1 MSDMKTLL
9 ENFARYSSSREEPL
23 STGELLALMNAGWGP
38 EQLRGLNKTNLP
50 PEAIEILVLAQAA
63 GLLREGRFT
72 GGSID
77 IDPLSDEEQTDASE
91 AYYELFEFLAD
102 SNLPGNKPS
111 EKLQYALR
119 WIAKF
124 EQGSDGDAFGG
135 MLRAKEDAE
144 ARARAGDDDAL
155 DLEDGF

>member
-1 MSDMKTLL
+1 MKTLL

-77 IDPLSDEEQTDASE
+77 IEPLSDEEQTAGTE

-102 SNLPGNKPS
+102 SNLPGSKPS

-124 EQGSDGDAFGG
+124 EQGGGDVDGGLSRTG
-135 MLRAKEDAE
+135 PEEKEPMANMDTMAI
-144 ARARAGDDDAL
+144 
-155 DLEDGF
+155 EDWMV

>member
-9 ENFARYSSSREEPL
+9 ENFNRF
-23 STGELLALMNAGWGP
+23 T
-38 EQLRGLNKTNLP
+38 
-50 PEAIEILVLAQAA
+50 
-63 GLLREGRFT
+63 EGRFT

-77 IDPLSDEEQTDASE
+77 IEPLSDEEQTAGTE

-124 EQGSDGDAFGG
+124 EQTGVEQATHQTNLDTDPSYRFAHGV
-135 MLRAKEDAE
+135 KE
-144 ARARAGDDDAL
+144 GKK
-155 DLEDGF
+155 

>member
-9 ENFARYSSSREEPL
+9 ENFARYSGSREEPL
-23 STGELLALMNAGWGP
+23 STEELFALMNAGWGP
-38 EQLRGLNKTNLP
+38 EQLRGLNKANLP
-50 PEAIEILVLAQAA
+50 PEAIEILQAA

-72 GGSID
+72 GGAID
-77 IDPLSDEEQTDASE
+77 IEPLSDEEQTAGAE
-91 AYYELFEFLAD
+91 AYYALFEFLAD

-124 EQGSDGDAFGG
+124 EQGGQAAEVGFPDDGGAYDP
-135 MLRAKEDAE
+135 EAE
-144 ARARAGDDDAL
+144 M
-155 DLEDGF
+155 DGF

>member
-1 MSDMKTLL
+1 MRKHKKFIDPRYFMNEKT
-9 ENFARYSSSREEPL
+9 EIIKEELGTP
-23 STGELLALMNAGWGP
+23 S
-38 EQLRGLNKTNLP
+38 
-50 PEAIEILVLAQAA
+50 
-63 GLLREGRFT
+63 RFT

-77 IDPLSDEEQTDASE
+77 IEPLSDEEQTAGSE

-124 EQGSDGDAFGG
+124 EQSGVEQAAHQDRLDTDPQYRFSQG
-135 MLRAKEDAE
+135 LKEDVK
-144 ARARAGDDDAL
+144 
-155 DLEDGF
+155 

>member
-9 ENFARYSSSREEPL
+9 ENFKRYHIDEAWE
-23 STGELLALMNAGWGP
+23 GES
-38 EQLRGLNKTNLP
+38 
-50 PEAIEILVLAQAA
+50 AA
-63 GLLREGRFT
+63 TRRMAKRFT

-77 IDPLSDEEQTDASE
+77 IEPLSDEEQTAASE
-91 AYYELFEFLAD
+91 AYYALFEFLAD
-102 SNLPGNKPS
+102 SNLPGSKPS

-144 ARARAGDDDAL
+144 ARARPEDEKPMLRQRGDGSYYHSSDKD
-155 DLEDGF
+155 ERYK

>member
-23 STGELLALMNAGWGP
+23 STEELFALMNAGWGP
-38 EQLRGLNKTNLP
+38 EQLRGLNKANLP
-50 PEAIEILVLAQAA
+50 PEAIEILQAA

>member
-1 MSDMKTLL
+1 MAFRKNKKFIDPRYFVDEKMETIKEEDENTIKEWEGESAATNRMMK
-9 ENFARYSSSREEPL
+9 
-23 STGELLALMNAGWGP
+23 
-38 EQLRGLNKTNLP
+38 Q
-50 PEAIEILVLAQAA
+50 AQ
-63 GLLREGRFT
+63 RKKFT

-77 IDPLSDEEQTDASE
+77 IEPLSGEEQTAGTE

-124 EQGSDGDAFGG
+124 EQGGAAGEVGYPQAAEPEPEEVVDAAGRPVGAAVDRGYTRHPNQGDT
-135 MLRAKEDAE
+135 RWY
-144 ARARAGDDDAL
+144 
-155 DLEDGF
+155 

>member
-1 MSDMKTLL
+1 MKMLL

-23 STGELLALMNAGWGP
+23 STEELFALMDAGWGP
-38 EQLRGLNKTNLP
+38 EQLRGLNKANLP
-50 PEAIEILVLAQAA
+50 PEAIEILQAA

-77 IDPLSDEEQTDASE
+77 IEPLSDEEQTAGSE
-91 AYYELFEFLAD
+91 AYYELFEFLMD

-124 EQGSDGDAFGG
+124 EQTGAEQAAHQTSLDTDPQYRFAHG
-135 MLRAKEDAE
+135 LKEDVK
-144 ARARAGDDDAL
+144 
-155 DLEDGF
+155 